1 MDFDLTKAVTSVN
14 LGLAAANKA
23 GGGAA
28 ARLLAKGRARL
39 REIDSDIGQP
49 TSVLGERLIPAGLLG
64 FGRRVL
70 QEELS

>member
-1 MDFDLTKAVTSVN
+1 MVWSAIVDFDLAKAVTSVN

-39 REIDSDIGQP
+39 REMDSDIGHLQ
-49 TSVLGERLIPAGLLG
+49 VLLGEA
-64 FGRRVL
+64 
-70 QEELS
+70 